1 MSSLLPKKG
10 KFLEVDRSR
19 KSITK
24 DDSYDPKN
32 PQMKKIAEES
42 VSESHDNTS

>member
-19 KSITK
+19 QSITK
-24 DDSYDPKN
+24 DDSFE
-32 PQMKKIAEES
+32 PQKHAMKKIAEES
-42 VSESHDNTS
+42 GSESHETS